1 MPISLADFTKQNNMT
16 ENDMTSLLLQLAD
29 RGVTGIR
36 VHYAGG
42 GDSGAVEDINYTT
55 QTLNEDDEL
64 AFEYVSQL
72 STYGTD
78 AASNLNDLDS
88 GIYSD
93 IENFAQEKILND
105 IEDWWNNDGGYG
117 VLSILVPSGKYKIEN
132 VIYITNTEEYYHE
145 GNLINQSLN

>member
-1 MPISLADFTKQNNMT
+1 MT

-78 AASNLNDLDS
+78 AASNF
-88 GIYSD
+88 YSD

>member
-1 MPISLADFTKQNNMT
+1 MT
-16 ENDMTSLLLQLAD
+16 ENDMTGLLLQLAD

-78 AASNLNDLDS
+78 AASNF
-88 GIYSD
+88 YSD